1 LGKGVQEEGYLAGQ
15 KPKGRPGPSS
25 TTLPG
30 EIVFFCNMSKP
41 RRPEQTKQF
50 LLTFFDPENTFQV
63 RQVNGFVLT
72 KNIDGATGK
81 PYVCIYTKKSFRRT
95 QQLILS
101 EAPTDTGVAQ
111 GPEGYRRP
119 TKATE

>member
-1 LGKGVQEEGYLAGQ
+1 
-15 KPKGRPGPSS
+15 
-25 TTLPG
+25 
-30 EIVFFCNMSKP
+30 MSKS

-101 EAPTDTGVAQ
+101 EAPTDTGVA
-111 GPEGYRRP
+111 
-119 TKATE
+119 